1 MLGDLEMILLLC
13 KMAQDAMPEIE
24 RRLAQN
30 SRNSH
35 QARQEEDSENESA
48 SDEEEEYEEDY
59 ENMEV
64 E

>member
-1 MLGDLEMILLLC
+1 MILLLC

-30 SRNSH
+30 NRKTH
-35 QARQEEDSENESA
+35 QARQEEDSDSESA
-48 SDEEEEYEEDY
+48 SDEEEEYDEDY
-59 ENMEV
+59 EDTEV